1 MSAVGS
7 PSEATTTNNLPRAP
21 TGHGDQELSESQ
33 RVDKVQYPK
42 EDEPRLQPEG
52 QNAFNS
58 ERPLNVQPT
67 QAGRLLPRSHSRK
80 CVNFCIT
87 LGGVARGGRDDVPLE
102 KAGLVDKVVGKTEK
116 VVYLFV
122 SPFSSS
128 DIVTLTG
135 DRQSYQQS

>member
-1 MSAVGS
+1 MSSISSA
-7 PSEATTTNNLPRAP
+7 SEATTTNNPPQAP
-21 TGHGDQELSESQ
+21 TGHGGQELSESQ
-33 RVDKVQYPK
+33 RVDKIQYPK
-42 EDEPRLQPEG
+42 EDEPRLQG

-67 QAGRLLPRSHSRK
+67 QAGTLLPRSHCRK
-80 CVNFCIT
+80 SLNFCIT

-116 VVYLFV
+116 VRYLFT

-128 DIVTLTG
+128 DILVTLTG
-135 DRQSYQQS
+135 YRKSYQQS